1 MWVSFECQNAMETT
15 ECGPTAEHLLDSVY
29 LRRSENTVNEAVSH
43 LQGTQVSFHSVPSTK
58 Y

>member
-1 MWVSFECQNAMETT
+1 MEST
-15 ECGPTAEHLLDSVY
+15 ETGPTAEHLLDSVY

-43 LQGTQVSFHSVPSTK
+43 LQGTQVSFHCIPSTK